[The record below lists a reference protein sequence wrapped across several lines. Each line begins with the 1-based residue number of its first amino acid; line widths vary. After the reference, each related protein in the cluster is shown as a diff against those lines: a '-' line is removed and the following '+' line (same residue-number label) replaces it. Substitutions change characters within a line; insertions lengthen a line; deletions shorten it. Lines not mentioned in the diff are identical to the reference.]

1 MTNTKWTGLA
11 ALCGS
16 ALLLMSSAC
25 SMASMSKGADVDN
38 GVGGGTGGSIISGSG
53 GGAGG
58 AGGGCTDASQC
69 PTGYTCES
77 SRCVPPEKETDHG
90 LDNSPPV
97 ATPHYVYALNPTAAS
112 VARID
117 PVSLAIEAV
126 PVGPQPVAL
135 SAMPGEDAALALS
148 FADAS
153 LSLIDSRTLPSHVT
167 RVPLRRQYSR
177 LTVSSDG
184 AWAVA
189 WPDPSTAPTSGAEGV
204 FALVDL
210 VQARAGAPASQVV
223 LERAGGYR
231 ITTVVFRT
239 DNDVATKLHVFAKAT
254 VSTFD
259 LSTPASQLPAR
270 LTLPASM
277 SADVASREIAA
288 TADGHVV
295 MLRSTVAAE
304 LASFDGAALT
314 VAPISEVATDLDLLP
329 DGTAAVVALRTAGEV
344 AYVRIP
350 QDLAQPANIA
360 RFPVDGGVVG
370 QVALPPVVPPSGM
383 FALVYSNAEGDESFS
398 RIDLPSGAVTHYPL
412 EKLVAEI
419 GLSPDAKSAIILHK
433 SNPNTAAS
441 DPYEAAVDRDEG
453 YSVFDVGTGFWQ
465 LKRTGIVRPTR
476 YAFSPK
482 GGYIGVALRDD
493 THQRFSLDAVN
504 LGTLVSTS
512 LSLAS
517 APLFMGTVP
526 EAPGITP
533 HRVFVSQ
540 DHPAGRISVIQLDSG
555 QVRTAT
561 GFTLNG
567 EIQ

>member
-1 MTNTKWTGLA
+1 MKTWTWTGLT
-11 ALCGS
+11 ALGSCG
-16 ALLLMSSAC
+16 ALFALAAC
-25 SMASMSKGADVDN
+25 SASGMSPGDFVDN
-38 GVGGGTGGSIISGSG
+38 GAGGGTGGSIISGGAGGG
-53 GGAGG
+53 GGAG
-58 AGGGCTDASQC
+58 CTSATEC
-69 PTGYTCES
+69 PAGYTCEAG
-77 SRCVPPEKETDHG
+77 RCVAPEQETNRG
-90 LDNSPPV
+90 LDGSPPV

-148 FADAS
+148 YADAS
-153 LSLIDSRTLPSHVT
+153 LSLIDSRTLPSRVT
-167 RVPLRRQYSR
+167 RIALRRQYSK
-177 LTVSSDG
+177 LTVSGDG

-189 WPDPSTAPTSGAEGV
+189 WPEPSTAPTSGAEGV

-210 VQARAGAPASQVV
+210 VRARAGAPVSQVV

-239 DNDVATKLHVFAKAT
+239 DADIATRLHVFAKAS

-259 LSTPASQLPAR
+259 LTVPATQLPAR

-277 SADVASREIAA
+277 SADVASREI
-288 TADGHVV
+288 TSTRDGHVV
-295 MLRSTVAAE
+295 MLRSTVAPE

-329 DGTAAVVALRTAGEV
+329 DGTAAVAALRTAGEL
-344 AYVRIP
+344 AYIRIP
-350 QDLAQPANIA
+350 QDLAQPSNIA

-370 QVALPPVVPPSGM
+370 QVALPPVVPSSGM

-398 RIDLPSGAVTHYPL
+398 RVDLPSGAVTRYPL
-412 EKLVAEI
+412 EKLVDEI

-433 SNPNTAAS
+433 ANPGTTAT
-441 DPYEAAVDRDEG
+441 DLYEAAVDRDQG

-465 LKRTGIVRPTR
+465 LERTGVIRPTR
-476 YAFSPK
+476 YAFSPQ
-482 GGYIGVALRDD
+482 GGYVGVALRDD
-493 THQRFSLDAVN
+493 GHQRFSLDAVN

-540 DHPAGRISVIQLDSG
+540 NHPAGRISVIQLDSG